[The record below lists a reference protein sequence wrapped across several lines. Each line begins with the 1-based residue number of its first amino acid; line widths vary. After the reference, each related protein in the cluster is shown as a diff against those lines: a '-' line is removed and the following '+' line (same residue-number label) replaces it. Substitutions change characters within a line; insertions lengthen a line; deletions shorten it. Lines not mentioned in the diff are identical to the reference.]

1 MFPGGVGATAQ
12 GDMIEDN
19 VVEIGLW
26 FHEEDYEATNDV
38 YKQDLALYR
47 IEEQDDL
54 IIPPN
59 GYQMTQ
65 DYSFDHPIRDS
76 FQPHGHLRMNAA
88 SLEIFYPETGRTEEI
103 SQISNWSAT
112 GITAHL

>member
-1 MFPGGVGATAQ
+1 MIQWSIHMFPGGVGATAQ
-12 GDMIEDN
+12 GTMIEDN

-26 FHEEDYEATNDV
+26 FHEDDYEATNDV

-65 DYSFDHPIRDS
+65 AFIALTIQFDSTVSSP
-76 FQPHGHLRMNAA
+76 
-88 SLEIFYPETGRTEEI
+88 
-103 SQISNWSAT
+103 T
-112 GITAHL
+112 GICV

>member
-1 MFPGGVGATAQ
+1 MVPRR
-12 GDMIEDN
+12 
-19 VVEIGLW
+19 
-26 FHEEDYEATNDV
+26 DYEATNDV

-65 DYSFDHPIRDS
+65 GSTALTIPFGSTVSSP
-76 FQPHGHLRMNAA
+76 
-88 SLEIFYPETGRTEEI
+88 TGTC
-103 SQISNWSAT
+103 A
-112 GITAHL
+112 